1 MLDTEFSNINSMVHR
16 FDPRLK
22 ILVAALYSIVV
33 AVSFRWSALLAALC
47 LAVLLALAA
56 KLPLPKLAFRLL
68 WLNGFI
74 GVLWFFLPFTF
85 QGEPFFS
92 IGPLTAT
99 KDGIVY
105 VALLMLRANAILL
118 ALICLVSTIPVFTL
132 ARALG
137 DLKLS
142 PKLIQ
147 LFFFTYRYLHVI
159 HLEYERLRRTLQ
171 ARGFRPKTDLH
182 TYRSYAFLTGMLMV
196 RSYDRSLRIR
206 NAMLCRGF
214 TGNFY
219 DLSEFALKPADYITV
234 ALLLGGVAVIALL
247 QWTQIIF

>member
-1 MLDTEFSNINSMVHR
+1 MLDTEFTDIDSAVHR

-33 AVSFRWSALLAALC
+33 AASFRWSAVLAALC
-47 LAVLLALAA
+47 LAIFLSLAA
-56 KLPLPKLAFRLL
+56 RLPPHKLAFRLL
-68 WLNGFI
+68 WVNGFI
-74 GVLWFFLPFTF
+74 GVLWVFLPFAF

-92 IGPLTAT
+92 IGPLSAT
-99 KDGIVY
+99 KDGVVY
-105 VALLMLRANAILL
+105 VALLTLRANAILL
-118 ALICLVSTIPVFTL
+118 TLICLLSTIPVFTL

-159 HLEYERLRRTLQ
+159 HQEYERLRRTMQ
-171 ARGFRPKTDLH
+171 ARGFRPKTNLH

-196 RSYDRSLRIR
+196 RSYDRSWRVK

-214 TGNFY
+214 AGKFY
-219 DLSEFALKPADYITV
+219 GLSEFALKPADYIKA
-234 ALLLGGVAVIALL
+234 ALLLGAVAVIALL
-247 QWTQIIF
+247 QWTEIIF